1 MQGFQWDDNV
11 KHYTKL
17 HSGGIDVQILFTFLE
32 LAKRTISILH
42 QAHIYTLRL
51 ILHR

>member
-1 MQGFQWDDNV
+1 MLGFQWDDNV
-11 KHYTKL
+11 KHYIKL
-17 HSGGIDVQILFTFLE
+17 HSGGTYVQMLFAFQE

-42 QAHIYTLRL
+42 QAHIHTSWL